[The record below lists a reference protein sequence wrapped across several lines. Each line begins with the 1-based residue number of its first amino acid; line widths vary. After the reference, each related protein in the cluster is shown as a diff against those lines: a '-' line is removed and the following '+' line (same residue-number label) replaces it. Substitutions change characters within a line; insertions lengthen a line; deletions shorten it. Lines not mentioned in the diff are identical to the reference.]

1 MMKELISR
9 LSAESTI
16 ADTAGQFDKIV
27 VVFGVSHCNM

>member
-16 ADTAGQFDKIV
+16 ADTAGQSAKIV
-27 VVFGVSHCNM
+27 AVFGVSHCNM